1 MTTAREFLVW
11 AGYEVNEVSLYALT
25 RYIGG
30 DVDYSQF
37 PDAVVVTQD
46 GTAIDEYA
54 EEPAEFQAW
63 VRRLWKEETFLNS

>member
-1 MTTAREFLVW
+1 MTAREFLVW

-30 DVDYSQF
+30 DIDYSQF
-37 PDAVVVTQD
+37 PDAAVITQD
-46 GTAIDEYA
+46 GAAIDERA

-63 VRRLWKEETFLNS
+63 VQRFWKEEAFLNS

>member
-1 MTTAREFLVW
+1 MTAREFLVW

-30 DVDYSQF
+30 DIDYSQF
-37 PDAVVVTQD
+37 PDAAVITQD
-46 GTAIDEYA
+46 GAAIDECA

-63 VRRLWKEETFLNS
+63 VQRFWKEEAFLNS